1 MYFLSPIFHLL
12 KRIHKERMSS
22 SWKPNQKNS
31 PFSRQLTKCYVL
43 LSDLGQQTVIMQI
56 SCFNPNSCKIRG
68 WCFPN
73 PYNLQDMQ
81 VSASNPPNLAT
92 HEGRCF
98 QLPPTLQQMWVG
110 VFQSPKTCKICR
122 WVFFNPP
129 RTCKLC
135 MQVGVFQSP
144 TKLARYACRWVF
156 FNPPQNLQDMHAG
169 GCFSIPPKLAR
180 YAGGC
185 FSILPKLARYVGGCF
200 SILPN
205 LARYVCFQSSQRSSQ
220 VSLNQVDRNMYMT
233 QQIGFN

>member
-22 SWKPNQKNS
+22 SWKPHQKNS
-31 PFSRQLTKCYVL
+31 SFSRQLTKCYVL

-56 SCFNPNSCKIRG
+56 VCFNPNSCKIRG

-129 RTCKLC
+129 
-135 MQVGVFQSP
+135 
-144 TKLARYACRWVF
+144 
-156 FNPPQNLQDMHAG
+156 QNLQDMHAG
-169 GCFSIPPKLAR
+169 GCFSIPHKT
-180 YAGGC
+180 C
-185 FSILPKLARYVGGCF
+185 KICMQVGVF
-200 SILPN
+200 QYPQN
-205 LARYVCFQSSQRSSQ
+205 LQDMQVGVFQSSQNLQDMWVGVFQSSRTLQ
-220 VSLNQVDRNMYMT
+220 DMFVFSQARDLVRLVSTRWTVT
-233 QQIGFN
+233 CT